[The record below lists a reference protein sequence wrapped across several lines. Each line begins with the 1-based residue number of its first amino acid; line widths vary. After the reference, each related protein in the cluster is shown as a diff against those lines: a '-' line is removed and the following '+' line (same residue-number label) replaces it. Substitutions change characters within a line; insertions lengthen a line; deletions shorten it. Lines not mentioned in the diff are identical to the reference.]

1 MRIIA
6 GSLKGR
12 RLNPPTTLP
21 VRPTTDMARES
32 LFNILNNYE
41 DYEDCT
47 VLDLFAGTGAVSM
60 EFVSRGVKEVTS
72 IDINNLCTDF
82 IKSAAQQFGVKNL
95 HVVRTDVFDLIKRA
109 YKKFDIIFADPPYAL
124 ENLDQLPDL
133 IFNHNLLTEDGIF
146 ILEHPRE
153 YQFENHPH
161 FWQHRN
167 YGKVNFTFFVN
178 MTEETE
184 TETDTDTE
192 EAKDE

>member
-32 LFNILNNYE
+32 LFNILGNYI

-47 VLDLFAGTGAVSM
+47 VMDLFAGTGAVSL
-60 EFVSRGVKEVTS
+60 EFISRGAKEVTS
-72 IDINNLCTDF
+72 IDINTQCTDF
-82 IKSAAQQFGVKNL
+82 IKESARQFNVNNI
-95 HVVRTDVFDLIKRA
+95 HVVRADVFDLIKRA

-124 ENLDQLPDL
+124 VNLGKLPEL
-133 IFNHNLLTEDGIF
+133 IFEHDLLSEEGLF

-153 YQFENHPH
+153 YQFEEHPH

-167 YGKVNFTFFVN
+167 YGKVNFTFFTTN
-178 MTEETE
+178 
-184 TETDTDTE
+184 
-192 EAKDE
+192 